1 MEVEDRRK
9 NVKNTPY
16 SQMVAQD
23 KASGRK
29 KIQDLRKKRLAKQK
43 KKLVN
48 EKKGITTLT
57 PAKIKALETYG
68 FSKDRIKLLGLDT
81 SKISDYRNIVKNKAN
96 KVKKTDT
103 TTKQKTYKDKIQT
116 IAKVKKNIKKVT
128 MNADKN
134 VAKPKAGKDEAWK
147 KYASISAARNA
158 NPPSLYYNK
167 RVGGKDKKMAAVTK
181 TMMEAA
187 GYKSF
192 GPKSLTKYMNE
203 QLRKKKKQ

>member
-23 KASGRK
+23 KARGKK
-29 KIQDLRKKRLAKQK
+29 KIQDLRKKRLIKKQK
-43 KKLVN
+43 ELAN
-48 EKKGITTLT
+48 EKKGMPVLT

-68 FSKDRIKLLGLDT
+68 FSKDRIKMLGLDT
-81 SKISDYRNIVKNKAN
+81 NKISDYRKIVKNKAN
-96 KVKKTDT
+96 KVNKADA

-116 IAKVKKNIKKVT
+116 IANVKKNIKKVT

-134 VAKPKAGKDEAWK
+134 VAKTKAGKDEAWK
-147 KYASISAARNA
+147 KYSSISAARNA
-158 NPPSLYYNK
+158 NPPSLYYSKN
-167 RVGGKDKKMAAVTK
+167 GKKMAAVTK